1 MGPVTYCRRSGR
13 RQGAWKG
20 VVAVD
25 SSPKKWAGL
34 VTINRTLIN
43 THIRQKHLEKLH
55 CLSQMKRRYLG
66 GALQIDASVK
76 ILCKC
81 FVAHWF

>member
-13 RQGAWKG
+13 RQRAWKG

-25 SSPKKWAGL
+25 GSPKKWAGL

-43 THIRQKHLEKLH
+43 THIRQKLGKDALFISNEETIPWRGT
-55 CLSQMKRRYLG
+55 SNRYQ
-66 GALQIDASVK
+66 LQNPA
-76 ILCKC
+76 
-81 FVAHWF
+81 